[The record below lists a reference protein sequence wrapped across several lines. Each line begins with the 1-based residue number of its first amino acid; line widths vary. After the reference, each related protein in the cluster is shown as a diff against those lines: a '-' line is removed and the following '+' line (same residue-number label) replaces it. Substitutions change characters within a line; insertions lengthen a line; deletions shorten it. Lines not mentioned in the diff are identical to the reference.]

1 MISVETPSFKAELK
15 RLEQAV
21 KDAEVRSRKSEAQ
34 IQQEIQAWL
43 PGFRKQ
49 SQRQA
54 RMAAVGSQ
62 SIKST
67 GATFER

>member
-1 MISVETPSFKAELK
+1 MYLKPEGWLGKLNTKPLISVETPSFKAELK

-43 PGFRKQ
+43 PFP
-49 SQRQA
+49 
-54 RMAAVGSQ
+54 
-62 SIKST
+62 
-67 GATFER
+67 